1 MKQKHLTT
9 IAAMFVA
16 AATSLSA
23 AQNMAT
29 VVTIHGLARYSTGNN
44 VWLPLSEGKDLPAG
58 TVIQTASESWVDIS
72 LDGSGA
78 SQNYISK
85 TEVIHRFVY
94 GAGSPG
100 ETQQNV
106 IRLRENTVL
115 AIDRLSFENTGGDT
129 VCDIGLDLRAG
140 RVFGNVKK
148 LSAASKYEVKLPNG
162 VAGIRGTI
170 YDFNASGSLAVVTG
184 GIVASYFDNGGGLE
198 TKVVSGGQ
206 LLDMITGTIKN
217 ISGGELDSYL
227 NEAKNIAP
235 PTGTGPT
242 PPVNPEPQCPTTP
255 HSGGGVNT
263 TGPTITPPNNGG
275 DSDIS

>member
-1 MKQKHLTT
+1 MKLKYLTA

-23 AQNMAT
+23 AQDMAT

-44 VWLPLSEGKDLPAG
+44 VWLPLSEGKNLPAG

-72 LDGSGA
+72 LDGSGS
-78 SQNYISK
+78 SQSYIAK
-85 TEVIHRFVY
+85 TQVIHRFVY

-115 AIDRLSFENTGGDT
+115 AIDRLSFENTGADT

-170 YDFNASGSLAVVTG
+170 YDFDASGSLKVIIG
-184 GIVASYFDNGGGLE
+184 GIVASYFDNGGSLE

-206 LLDMITGTIKN
+206 LLDMITGTIKD
-217 ISGGELDSYL
+217 ISTGDLDNYL

-235 PTGTGPT
+235 PTGNGPT
-242 PPVNPEPQCPTTP
+242 PPVNPEPQCTPTP
-255 HSGGGVNT
+255 HSGGGSQ
-263 TGPTITPPNNGG
+263 PPR
-275 DSDIS
+275 